1 MNRTR
6 ERARVEAGQ
15 TLTCINYISEIT
27 PPSNLKPSANP
38 FYPSVERQ
46 AHGLPSRPSH
56 SATVTHSPMCRPLP
70 LVCRSVRECEE
81 RTRVSRHT
89 WTFSRKKFDAW
100 RIRVGGLNL
109 DAFANA
115 HDAQLPSYCSVA
127 HSFFQQDVRAR
138 RVWLYAPHHLVGNAL
153 RRILSA
159 QEVSASTACLA
170 LVPCRPNVWWWSLR
184 AQFVPVHRY
193 GRGEEILQRVH
204 TNGARG
210 PLSPV
215 MEPYELWWL
224 PPGKPPA
231 HRAMHSEA
239 MRKKSRAILTC
250 HLKAGHRTDGA
261 LAHHVPH
268 LGRLSEV
275 GPPSAAVAR
284 ELMSNDPSCY
294 KSLDSSTPPIVT
306 NLKPAKWAAAHCEH
320 CPLCS
325 LHGCVQSSCYGSRV
339 VQRLRHGYEFP
350 LLSKPPIRKY
360 DNYKSVMEEK
370 LAVCRALDKMDD
382 MDVFSE
388 PVSEIAPNTS
398 TFPLQAAVR
407 RRDRLRMALTGQ
419 PYKARVCSDLSR
431 NFNEFSPSWKF
442 VYSGID
448 QVCEMLTPGCWMAVL
463 DLESFFPQL
472 PIHPNSYKY
481 MWFKDPRDNQYRHFK
496 RVPFGARL
504 APAWASVVSSELC
517 HVLRKRG
524 VSRCNAFVD
533 DIIVIGDTQEECAL
547 HLRIAL
553 ETCAELGLPVNP
565 KKVDQPSQTQTY
577 LGIIIDSVQREI
589 RATPEKFDFAVR
601 EIEGLMALKS
611 LSRS

>member
-38 FYPSVERQ
+38 FYPFVERQ

-70 LVCRSVRECEE
+70 LVCRSVRECGKQS
-81 RTRVSRHT
+81 RVSRHT

-231 HRAMHSEA
+231 HKVMHSEA

-388 PVSEIAPNTS
+388 PVSEIA
-398 TFPLQAAVR
+398 
-407 RRDRLRMALTGQ
+407 LTH
-419 PYKARVCSDLSR
+419 PLSR
-431 NFNEFSPSWKF
+431 
-442 VYSGID
+442 
-448 QVCEMLTPGCWMAVL
+448 
-463 DLESFFPQL
+463 
-472 PIHPNSYKY
+472 
-481 MWFKDPRDNQYRHFK
+481 YR
-496 RVPFGARL
+496 L
-504 APAWASVVSSELC
+504 
-517 HVLRKRG
+517 
-524 VSRCNAFVD
+524 
-533 DIIVIGDTQEECAL
+533 
-547 HLRIAL
+547 
-553 ETCAELGLPVNP
+553 
-565 KKVDQPSQTQTY
+565 
-577 LGIIIDSVQREI
+577 
-589 RATPEKFDFAVR
+589 
-601 EIEGLMALKS
+601 
-611 LSRS
+611 